1 MSAVFEETQL
11 DLFGNIIG
19 KVTAAKKVVAN
30 ISVTSQPVTKLAAT
44 QESDILFDA
53 TGWYGTPDT
62 IKKLNSQLAKLKA
75 GQSWINGHGVTV
87 TYLGLTQTGEKLHQ
101 DVAGVHVYVKP
112 KPQSIP
118 QKKYPIKGED
128 NTPRFTLE
136 ARS

>member
-30 ISVTSQPVTKLAAT
+30 ISVTSQPVTELAAT

-62 IKKLNSQLAKLKA
+62 IKKLNSQLAKLKV

-87 TYLGLTQTGEKLHQ
+87 TYLGLTQTGEKLHR

-118 QKKYPIKGED
+118 QKKYPIKGEES
-128 NTPRFTLE
+128 TPRFTLE
-136 ARS
+136 RQL

>member
-62 IKKLNSQLAKLKA
+62 IKKLNSQLAKLKV

-118 QKKYPIKGED
+118 QKKYPIKGEES
-128 NTPRFTLE
+128 TPRFTLE
-136 ARS
+136 RQL

>member
-1 MSAVFEETQL
+1 MSAVFDVTRDQIGLFDQPAKQASAPLVVDKTEANELPAIEE
-11 DLFGNIIG
+11 G
-19 KVTAAKKVVAN
+19 
-30 ISVTSQPVTKLAAT
+30 
-44 QESDILFDA
+44 EILFDA
-53 TGWYGTPDT
+53 SGWYATPEKL
-62 IKKLNSQLAKLKA
+62 KKLNALIAKLTV
-75 GQSWINGHGVTV
+75 GQRWINGHGVTV

-136 ARS
+136 RQS